1 MRFGG
6 AFQFAPVKTIGRIER
21 DADALLGEQE
31 SGNFPPRL
39 APLAQLVDEIK
50 VRFHDAL
57 EWFAAT
63 FWLSRIGHHGQ
74 NNSTAENQCQE

>member
-1 MRFGG
+1 MGFGG
-6 AFQFAPVKTIGRIER
+6 TFQFAPVKSIGRIEC

-31 SGNFPPRL
+31 IGDFPPCL

-50 VRFHDAL
+50 VRFQGAL
-57 EWFAAT
+57 EWFAAA

-74 NNSTAENQCQE
+74 NNSTAKNLCQE